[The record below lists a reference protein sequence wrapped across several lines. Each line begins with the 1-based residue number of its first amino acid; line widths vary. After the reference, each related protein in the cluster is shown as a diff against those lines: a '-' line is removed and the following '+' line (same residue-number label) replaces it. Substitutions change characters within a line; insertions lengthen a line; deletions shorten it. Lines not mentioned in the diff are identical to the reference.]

1 MKRTRL
7 RNASSV
13 GWHGEFPI
21 DIWSII
27 IGYMPLTSYGTLDL
41 GMTLR
46 LLSVCKGMLGAL
58 MDPILFYLDFIMD
71 YCGSWQMIAGKTE
84 PGKKAEVAC
93 MTWSV
98 IDQVQKKID
107 YRVGALTRYIRFCSL
122 DRRYQTIEHLSNC
135 LSLLHY
141 CYLEGCYARERTCIY
156 GSTYWSKKELY
167 SADERYYSL
176 RDVYYLQPT
185 NKKAV
190 VLTRMAEVSVYD
202 YIDYDVIRERAR
214 QCLLKQRFNAEYAN
228 RATVFPDVGANV
240 AIGRLFDIIEEE
252 EKNMTER
259 TFKSRKARVKD
270 CFGNIIV
277 TYKNKRYHIYSE
289 ALEDFRARC
298 FYLPNETCH
307 SATYCYL
314 LIKSREAN
322 EKSIN
327 DTQRFY
333 IPPDLTLISR
343 KGSPVITIQ

>member
-1 MKRTRL
+1 MKRARL
-7 RNASSV
+7 KHASSV

-21 DIWSII
+21 DIWSILI
-27 IGYMPLTSYGTLDL
+27 NYMPLTSYGTLDL

-58 MDPILFYLDFIMD
+58 MDPILAYLSFMMD
-71 YCGSWQMIAGKTE
+71 HYERWEVIAHRAE
-84 PGKKAEVAC
+84 PGKKDELVC

-98 IDQVQKKID
+98 IDQLQKKGD
-107 YRVGALTRYIRFCSL
+107 YRVGTLTRYIRFCSL

-141 CYLEGCYARERTCIY
+141 GYLEGCYARERTYAY
-156 GSTYWSKKELY
+156 GSTYWSKRVLG
-167 SADERYYSL
+167 SPGDRYSL

-190 VLTRMAEVSVYD
+190 ILARMAEVSVYD
-202 YIDYDVIRERAR
+202 YIGYDVVRERAR
-214 QCLLKQRFNAEYAN
+214 QCLIKQRFSAEYAN
-228 RATVFPDVGANV
+228 TATVFPGDGANV
-240 AIGRLFDIIEEE
+240 AFGRLFDIIEEE

-259 TFKSRKARVKD
+259 TFKSRKARVRD
-270 CFGNIIV
+270 CFENIIV

-322 EKSIN
+322 EASIN
-327 DTQRFY
+327 DAQRFY
-333 IPPDLTLISR
+333 IPSDISLISR
-343 KGSPVITIQ
+343 KDSPVITIQ